1 MPPHEPDL
9 LLVNGNVLTM
19 DPGHARAS
27 AVAVTG
33 GRITAVYDGKPDTG
47 AKDVIDLNGAT
58 LIPGFHD
65 AHNHMIGFGLTLSDV
80 DCRVTSLDE
89 LYARIAER
97 AKTTPDGDWIGEATT
112 RPRRAA
118 TRTATRSTRSPRTT
132 ASGSSTPPATC
143 AWSTAWCCAISAS
156 TPRHR
161 TSTAAG

>member
-1 MPPHEPDL
+1 MPPYEPDL

-47 AKDVIDLNGAT
+47 AKDVIDLKGAT

-89 LYARIAER
+89 LTRGSSDADDH
-97 AKTTPDGDWIGEATT
+97 PDADWIVL
-112 RPRRAA
+112 
-118 TRTATRSTRSPRTT
+118 RSPRRRQHDVTRLAAEE
-132 ASGSSTPPATC
+132 ASQVPASS
-143 AWSTAWCCAISAS
+143 
-156 TPRHR
+156 
-161 TSTAAG
+161 